1 MFQRFENLVHPYPD
15 ALPPTPPRRFFAF
28 LWECSRGVRPYL
40 ALVTLFTAAIGAFE
54 ALLFSMMAHV
64 LDLLGK
70 VSPAELWQQH
80 GHTLVL
86 LAAVLVGSIGLAA
99 AQALFKYQGV
109 FSNFPMR
116 LRWNFHRLML
126 EQSMAFYQDEFAGRI
141 ATKVMQTSLA
151 VRDTWPIVT
160 DILVYVVIYFVTLL
174 AVLGAFD
181 IGLVLPF
188 LVWLAAYLVTL
199 WSGDALVL
207 RAAPGACGAGAGRCP
222 FADDRPRDRCL
233 HQHLHR
239 QAVFAC
245 APRGRF
251 CARGDA
257 GIHGH
262 GLWPDAAGDGL

>member
-15 ALPPTPPRRFFAF
+15 ALPPPPPRRFFAF

-80 GHTLVL
+80 GHTLAL

-151 VRDTWPIVT
+151 VRDTWLIVT

-188 LVWLAAYLVTL
+188 LVWLAAYLATL
-199 WSGDALVL
+199 WYFVPRLGRVAQAQADA
-207 RAAPGACGAGAGRCP
+207 R
-222 FADDRPRDRCL
+222 
-233 HQHLHR
+233 
-239 QAVFAC
+239 
-245 APRGRF
+245 
-251 CARGDA
+251 
-257 GIHGH
+257 
-262 GLWPDAAGDGL
+262 